1 MVQSL
6 GTGTH
11 LDLPLND
18 GDAMRRGHD
27 MSNVNVRVADYEKG
41 KKETPRINYYQWLS
55 TGYPNMKLEEVG
67 EIGVDDFNDMTPTQL
82 RPNRLSKES
91 TYLVQ
96 L

>member
-27 MSNVNVRVADYEKG
+27 MSIVNVRVAGYEEG
-41 KKETPRINYYQWLS
+41 KKETPGINCYQWLS
-55 TGYPNMKLEEVG
+55 TSYPNMKLEKLG
-67 EIGVDDFNDMTPTQL
+67 SMT
-82 RPNRLSKES
+82 S
-91 TYLVQ
+91 TI
-96 L
+96 